1 MRHVPRE
8 AGLIERLCHFAAWR
22 KRPPC
27 RRTRFVYHEALR
39 TQKRQS
45 GSKMAMGK
53 IVQFRRALVA
63 LALALAAPA
72 LPASAQD
79 AEKAFFA
86 GKTVRIVVGSATGG
100 GYDIYSRLI
109 APYLG
114 KVLNATVIVENQP
127 GAGGLISLNRLY
139 VTEPDGLALT
149 LANGTSAAFAQLTDQ
164 QGARF
169 DLAKFGYLATVG
181 APPGLWLVGP
191 DSPIKTVQDAINAKM
206 KWRWAASGP
215 ADGLGNGAAFTCE
228 ALKLDCQI
236 VPGYGGSAQSGLAVT
251 RGEMDAVYVPE
262 SSANN
267 FVKAKQ
273 NFAIATIGRK
283 KSRWFLDKPTI
294 FEAIELNEDA
304 RWLFDYFTGVEEM
317 GRIMMVPPN
326 MPKARLAYLQAAIKE
341 TLHNPQLIAEG
352 ERTERIIEYLDP
364 ESTLKNAQTIV
375 TNVTPEQK
383 KRVQTILARNK

>member
-1 MRHVPRE
+1 MAVTCRLPGTLL
-8 AGLIERLCHFAAWR
+8 GLTFC
-22 KRPPC
+22 
-27 RRTRFVYHEALR
+27 
-39 TQKRQS
+39 
-45 GSKMAMGK
+45 
-53 IVQFRRALVA
+53 
-63 LALALAAPA
+63 LAASSA
-72 LPASAQD
+72 FAQD

-86 GKTVRIVVGSATGG
+86 GKTVRMVVGSATGG

-114 KVLNATVIVENQP
+114 KVLGATVIVENQP

-139 VTEPDGLALT
+139 VTEPDGLT
-149 LANGTSAAFAQLTDQ
+149 LSFANGTSAAFAQLTDQ

-169 DLAKFGYLATVG
+169 DLAKFDFLATVG

-191 DSPIKTVQDAINAKM
+191 NSPIKTVKQAIDAKM

-236 VPGYGGSAQSGLAVT
+236 VPGYGGSAQAGLAVT

-273 NFAIATIGRK
+273 NLALATIGRK
-283 KSRWFLDKPTI
+283 KSRWFLDHPTI
-294 FEAIELNEDA
+294 FEAVELDA
-304 RWLFDYFTGVEEM
+304 EQTWLFDFFTGVEEM
-317 GRIMMVPPN
+317 GRIMILPPN
-326 MPKARLAYLQAAIKE
+326 MPKARLAFLQQAVKE

-364 ESTLKNAQTIV
+364 DSTRKNAQKIV
-375 TNVTPEQK
+375 SNVTPEQK
-383 KRVQTILARNK
+383 KRVQAILARNK

>member
-1 MRHVPRE
+1 MEETLMAAQRRIRNVL
-8 AGLIERLCHFAAWR
+8 AWVMLGLT
-22 KRPPC
+22 PC
-27 RRTRFVYHEALR
+27 LTSF
-39 TQKRQS
+39 
-45 GSKMAMGK
+45 
-53 IVQFRRALVA
+53 
-63 LALALAAPA
+63 LAAA
-72 LPASAQD
+72 PASAQD
-79 AEKAFFA
+79 AERAFFA
-86 GKTVRIVVGSATGG
+86 GKTVRIVVGSGTGG

-109 APYLG
+109 APYLA
-114 KVLNATVIVENQP
+114 KVLGATVIVENQP
-127 GAGGLISLNRLY
+127 GAGGLISLNRLF
-139 VTEPDGLALT
+139 VTAPDGLT
-149 LANGTSAAFAQLTDQ
+149 LSFANGTSAAFAQITEQ

-169 DLAKFGYLATVG
+169 DLAKFDFLATVG

-191 DSPIKTVQDAINAKM
+191 NSPIKTVNDAVNAKM

-236 VPGYGGSAQSGLAVT
+236 VPGYGGSAQAGLAVT

-273 NFAIATIGRK
+273 NQALATMARK

-294 FEAIELNEDA
+294 FEATELNADQQ
-304 RWLFDYFTGVEEM
+304 WLFDFFSGVEGM
-317 GRIMMVPPN
+317 GRIMILPPG
-326 MPKARLAYLQAAIKE
+326 MPKPRLAFLQDAVRE

-364 ESTLKNAQTIV
+364 ESTLKNAQAV
-375 TNVTPEQK
+375 VSNVTPEQK
-383 KRVQTILARNK
+383 TRVQAILSRNK

>member
-1 MRHVPRE
+1 
-8 AGLIERLCHFAAWR
+8 
-22 KRPPC
+22 
-27 RRTRFVYHEALR
+27 
-39 TQKRQS
+39 
-45 GSKMAMGK
+45 MAMGK
-53 IVQFRRALVA
+53 IVQFRRTLVA
-63 LALALAAPA
+63 LAIALAASGSTA
-72 LPASAQD
+72 VAQD

-86 GKTVRIVVGSATGG
+86 GKTVRIAVGSATGG

-109 APYLG
+109 APYLAR
-114 KVLNATVIVENQP
+114 VLGATVIIENQP

-139 VTEPDGLALT
+139 VTEPDGLTLT
-149 LANGTSAAFAQLTDQ
+149 FANGTSAAFAQLTDQ

-191 DSPIKTVQDAINAKM
+191 DSPIKTVKQAIDAKM

-228 ALKLDCQI
+228 ALARRQI

-273 NFAIATIGRK
+273 NLALATIGRK

-294 FEAIELNEDA
+294 FEAVELNEDA
-304 RWLFDYFTGVEEM
+304 RWLFDFFTGVEEM

-341 TLHNPQLIAEG
+341 TLSNPQLIAEG

-375 TNVTPEQK
+375 SNVTPEQK
-383 KRVQTILARNK
+383 KRVQTLLARNK

>member
-1 MRHVPRE
+1 MCPFDRSCNSEYGSAAIPLLRHVR
-8 AGLIERLCHFAAWR
+8 FAYDRVLKSKSKEEIPMSAI
-22 KRPPC
+22 
-27 RRTRFVYHEALR
+27 RRISSAFVW
-39 TQKRQS
+39 
-45 GSKMAMGK
+45 
-53 IVQFRRALVA
+53 
-63 LALALAAPA
+63 LALGLMPFLAAS
-72 LPASAQD
+72 PASAQD
-79 AEKAFFA
+79 AERAFYA
-86 GKTVRIVVGSATGG
+86 GKTVRMVVGSATGG

-109 APYLG
+109 APYLAKKLG
-114 KVLNATVIVENQP
+114 ATVIVENQP

-139 VTEPDGLALT
+139 VTEPDGLVLS
-149 LANGTSAAFAQLTDQ
+149 LANGTAAAFAQLTDQ

-169 DLAKFGYLATVG
+169 DLAKFDFLATVG

-191 DSPIKTVQDAINAKM
+191 NSPIKTVNDAIKAKM

-251 RGEMDAVYVPE
+251 KGEMDAVYVPE

-273 NFAIATIGRK
+273 NQALATMARK

-294 FEAIELNEDA
+294 FEATELNADQQ
-304 RWLFDYFTGVEEM
+304 WLFDFFSGVEGM
-317 GRIMMVPPN
+317 GRILILPPGV
-326 MPKARLAYLQAAIKE
+326 PKARLAFLQEVVKQ
-341 TLHNPQLIAEG
+341 TLHDPQLIADG

-364 ESTLKNAQTIV
+364 ASTLKNAQTIV
-375 TNVTPEQK
+375 SNVTPEQK

>member
-1 MRHVPRE
+1 M
-8 AGLIERLCHFAAWR
+8 L
-22 KRPPC
+22 
-27 RRTRFVYHEALR
+27 
-39 TQKRQS
+39 RQS
-45 GSKMAMGK
+45 SAIGS
-53 IVQFRRALVA
+53 VNRLLFRPCSFAYHGGDRKTQAPGGTSMSRSLSALVG
-63 LALALAAPA
+63 LAFCRAAMLAA
-72 LPASAQD
+72 AQD

-86 GKTVRIVVGSATGG
+86 GKTVRIAVGSATGG

-114 KVLNATVIVENQP
+114 KVLNATVIIENQP

-139 VTEPDGLALT
+139 VTEPDGLTLT

-191 DSPIKTVQDAINAKM
+191 DSPIKTVKQAIDAKA
-206 KWRWAASGP
+206 KWRWSASGP

-236 VPGYGGSAQSGLAVT
+236 VPGYGGSAQAALAVT
-251 RGEMDAVYVPE
+251 KGEMDAVYVPE

-273 NFAIATIGRK
+273 NLALATIGRK

-294 FEAIELNEDA
+294 FEAVELNEDA

-326 MPKARLAYLQAAIKE
+326 MPKARLAYLQAAVKE

-375 TNVTPEQK
+375 SNVTPEQK

>member
-1 MRHVPRE
+1 
-8 AGLIERLCHFAAWR
+8 
-22 KRPPC
+22 
-27 RRTRFVYHEALR
+27 
-39 TQKRQS
+39 
-45 GSKMAMGK
+45 
-53 IVQFRRALVA
+53 
-63 LALALAAPA
+63 LAAA
-72 LPASAQD
+72 PASAQD

-86 GKTVRIVVGSATGG
+86 GKTVRMVVGSATGG

-109 APYLG
+109 APYLA
-114 KVLNATVIVENQP
+114 KVLGATVIVENQP

-139 VTEPDGLALT
+139 VTEPDGLTLS
-149 LANGTSAAFAQLTDQ
+149 LANGTAAAFAQLTEQ

-169 DLAKFGYLATVG
+169 DLAKFDFLATVG

-191 DSPIKTVQDAINAKM
+191 NSPIKTVEDAVKTKM

-236 VPGYGGSAQSGLAVT
+236 VPGYGGSAQAGLAVT

-273 NFAIATIGRK
+273 NAALATIGRK

-294 FEAIELNEDA
+294 FEAVELDPDQ
-304 RWLFDYFTGVEEM
+304 RWLFDFFTGVEEM
-317 GRIMMVPPN
+317 GRIMILPPG
-326 MPKARLAYLQAAIKE
+326 MPQPRLAFLQDAVK
-341 TLHNPQLIAEG
+341 TVLHNPQLIAEG

-364 ESTLKNAQTIV
+364 ASTLKNAQTIV
-375 TNVTPEQK
+375 ANVTPEQK
-383 KRVQTILARNK
+383 KRVQAIVARTK

>member
-1 MRHVPRE
+1 MV
-8 AGLIERLCHFAAWR
+8 AAF
-22 KRPPC
+22 C
-27 RRTRFVYHEALR
+27 
-39 TQKRQS
+39 
-45 GSKMAMGK
+45 
-53 IVQFRRALVA
+53 
-63 LALALAAPA
+63 LAATA
-72 LPASAQD
+72 ASAQD

-114 KVLNATVIVENQP
+114 RALNATVIVENQP

-139 VTEPDGLALT
+139 VTEPDGLT
-149 LANGTSAAFAQLTDQ
+149 ISFANGTSAAFAQLTDQ

-169 DLAKFGYLATVG
+169 DLAKFDFLATVG

-191 DSPIKTVQDAINAKM
+191 NSPIKTVQQAIDAKQ

-236 VPGYGGSAQSGLAVT
+236 VPGYGGSAQAGLAVT
-251 RGEMDAVYVPE
+251 RGEMDALYVPE

-273 NFAIATIGRK
+273 NLAIVTVGRK
-283 KSRWFLDKPTI
+283 KSRWFLNHPTI
-294 FEAIELNEDA
+294 FEAIELDA
-304 RWLFDYFTGVEEM
+304 EQKWLFDFFTGVEEM
-317 GRIMMVPPN
+317 GRLMITPPN
-326 MPKARLAYLQAAIKE
+326 MPKQRLAFLQAVTKE
-341 TLHNPQLIAEG
+341 VLHNPQLIAEG

-364 ESTLKNAQTIV
+364 ESTLKNARTIV
-375 TNVTPEQK
+375 SNVTPEQK
-383 KRVQTILARNK
+383 KRVQAILARNK